1 MQKKTTCLSVVASL
15 FLATNLYSQTKQIS
29 EITVVSAT
37 KSEQSIKDVTSNVEV
52 ITKEEIEEKNFTTVT
67 EALNS
72 LVGINITS
80 NGGLGKSSSVFM
92 RGFDSQ
98 RVLVLIDGINYND
111 FTGISGARFE
121 HLLISD
127 VEQIEVIKGAQSGI
141 WGADANAGVINII
154 TKDARLGTSGTIQ
167 LEAGSYNTKKFSTQ
181 ISHATE
187 KYDFKL
193 GVTRLLSDGFTSK
206 APNGSS
212 FDSFED
218 DGYQNT
224 TMNLNLG
231 LNLNENN
238 RIEIIHNRINANS
251 EYDNNVYDPGF
262 VLNPTKS
269 ANSEGDK
276 LLTKNHYSSLRYK
289 NKNKYSNINLYT
301 NYSKVDRD
309 DPTGWTKEFDGTLK
323 EFGANIEIPY
333 NTDSFILVGSDY
345 KKTNHKN
352 DVDKVSR
359 NSGFFI
365 TNSTKFENTIFTQ
378 SLRHD
383 SYSLF
388 NNKTTGKVGIKHF
401 LSNNLYI
408 SSNYGTSYNAPV
420 FYKLYDS
427 FAGYEDLQPE
437 STKSIDFSIGYKG
450 LKVSVFRNHIDNMIE
465 YNSVSGK
472 YYNMSERAK
481 FRGIEVSYQKDIM
494 SDLLL
499 NLNYAYTKATD
510 NNSKDLQRRA
520 KDSVKLSLDY
530 YGIKDLHLNLAAQYI
545 GDRVEYD
552 YGTYNVKA
560 QTGNYT
566 LWNGAINYQ
575 VDDKTKIYLKL
586 DNITDKY
593 YQTVDGYAT
602 AGRSAYVG
610 LKYSF

>member
-1 MQKKTTCLSVVASL
+1 MQKQKACLSVVASL

-52 ITKEEIEEKNFTTVT
+52 ITKEEIEEKNYTTVN
-67 EALNS
+67 EALNT

-98 RVLVLIDGINYND
+98 RILVLIDGINYND

-127 VEQIEVIKGAQSGI
+127 IEQIEVIKGAQSGI

-154 TKDARLGTSGTIQ
+154 TKKAKLGTSGTIQ
-167 LEAGSYNTKKFSTQ
+167 VEAGSYKTRKFATQ
-181 ISHATE
+181 IAHATE
-187 KYDFKL
+187 NYDFKL

-206 APNGSS
+206 APNGSN
-212 FDSFED
+212 FDNFED

-224 TMNLNLG
+224 TINLNLG
-231 LNLNENN
+231 LNLNEEN
-238 RIEIIHNRINANS
+238 RIEFIHNRINANS
-251 EYDNNVYDPGF
+251 EYDNNVYAPSLDAI
-262 VLNPTKS
+262 KS

-276 LLTKNHYSSLRYK
+276 LLTKNHYSSLRYI
-289 NKNKYSNINLYT
+289 NKNKYSNINFYT
-301 NYSKVDRD
+301 NYSKIDRD

-323 EFGANIEIPY
+323 EFGANVEIPY
-333 NTDSFILVGSDY
+333 SSNSFVLIGGDY
-345 KKTNHKN
+345 KKTSHKN
-352 DVDKVSR
+352 EVGRVSN
-359 NSGFFI
+359 NSGIFI

-378 SLRHD
+378 SLRYD
-383 SYSLF
+383 RYSLF
-388 NNKTTGKVGIKHF
+388 NNKTTGKIGIKHF
-401 LSNNLYI
+401 LSNDLYL

-437 STKSIDFSIGYKG
+437 STKSMDFSIGYKG
-450 LKVSVFRNHIDNMIE
+450 LKVSLFRNYIDNMIE
-465 YNSVSGK
+465 YNTVSSK
-472 YYNMSERAK
+472 YYNMDERTK
-481 FRGIEVSYQKDIM
+481 FRGIEVSYKKDIIA
-494 SDLLL
+494 DLLM
-499 NLNYAYTKATD
+499 NLSYAYTKATD
-510 NNSKDLQRRA
+510 NNSEDLQRRA

-545 GDRVEYD
+545 GDRVEYN
-552 YGTYNVKA
+552 YGTYDIKA

-566 LWNGAINYQ
+566 LWNSAINYQ
-575 VDDKTKIYLKL
+575 VNDKTKIYLKL

-593 YQTVDGYAT
+593 YQTIDGYAT
-602 AGRSAYVG
+602 AGRSAYLG